1 MSPTVAEVRAGAACT
16 ATAGALGPL
25 GTHCRSESDCRRAEQ
40 SAGAACIAGA
50 LTAPCAVRQGRE
62 AVSRCQQRL
71 LERLLLE
78 RPLDI
83 DGGSKPCMHDG
94 GGRDRGQ
101 QLVLRGLLRSPTG
114 RLEIRVA
121 RIAPSEPGRVS

>member
-1 MSPTVAEVRAGAACT
+1 MTKPFIYITGHSSHTEARPKLGAAIASPSGGDGASVSPTVAEVRAGAACT
-16 ATAGALGPL
+16 ATAEALGPL

-71 LERLLLE
+71 LER
-78 RPLDI
+78 PLNI
-83 DGGSKPCMHDG
+83 DWGSKPCMHDG
-94 GGRDRGQ
+94 GG
-101 QLVLRGLLRSPTG
+101 
-114 RLEIRVA
+114 
-121 RIAPSEPGRVS
+121 